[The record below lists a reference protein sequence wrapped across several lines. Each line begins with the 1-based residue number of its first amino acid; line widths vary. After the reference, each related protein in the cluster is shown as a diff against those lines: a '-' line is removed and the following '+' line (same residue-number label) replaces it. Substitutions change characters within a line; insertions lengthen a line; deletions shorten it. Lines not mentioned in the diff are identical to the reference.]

1 MNSAAL
7 NAWLADIPA
16 ERREDYVKVLERIQT
31 ILNQDRSY
39 MLDQQQRIERRQDGL
54 SSRQAEIVE
63 RLDRYEEQRA
73 KDVAAEIDRMLQMTI
88 TRQEYD
94 ALMVV
99 LYELTTRIAK
109 LEPLQELPVRVRA
122 LELGRSNGSD

>member
-1 MNSAAL
+1 MNSAAW
-7 NAWLADIPA
+7 NAWLAELPED
-16 ERREDYVKVLERIQT
+16 RRDEYVKVLERIQT

-54 SSRQAEIVE
+54 SSRQAEIVD

-73 KDVAAEIDRMLQMTI
+73 KDVAVEIDRMLQMTI

>member
-1 MNSAAL
+1 MNSAAW
-7 NAWLADIPA
+7 NAWLAELPTD
-16 ERREDYVKVLERIQT
+16 RRDEYVKVLERIQA

-54 SSRQAEIVE
+54 SSRQAEIVD

-94 ALMVV
+94 ALMVA
-99 LYELTTRIAK
+99 LYELTARIAQ
-109 LEPLQELPVRVRA
+109 LEPLQDLTTRVRA
-122 LELGRSNGSD
+122 LELGR